1 MLSRN
6 GRIALLA
13 VIGVLLVFFF
23 PVTCGPFSATNGPAT
38 AFRALAA
45 VCCLFAAIGAALLV
59 ASTLR
64 CELVRQSKRIADHMN
79 YDPAFFALRC

>member
-13 VIGVLLVFFF
+13 VIGILLVFFS
-23 PVTCGPFSATNGPAT
+23 PATCGPFSATNGPAT

-45 VCCLFAAIGAALLV
+45 VCCLFAAIGMLLV
-59 ASTLR
+59 ASTLQ
-64 CELVRQSKRIADHMN
+64 CKLVRQSKRTAGHMN
-79 YDPAFFALRC
+79 YDPALFALRC